1 MPQPSRPTT
10 GWIRAGVGLLALL
23 GCVGVPIEVTLG
35 LVEQPVVPPPRAASL
50 LLVGSCLL
58 LIWSGLGL
66 RRLAGARGLEQPP
79 SPSA

>member
-1 MPQPSRPTT
+1 MLPPPHPTP
-10 GWIRAGVGLLALL
+10 GWIRASIGLLALL
-23 GCVGVPIEVTLG
+23 GCVGVPMEITLV
-35 LVEQPVVPPPRAASL
+35 LTEQPVVPPPRGASI

-66 RRLAGARGLEQPP
+66 RRLAAARGLEQPP

>member
-1 MPQPSRPTT
+1 MPQPPPPPT
-10 GWIRAGVGLLALL
+10 GWIRASVALLALL

-35 LVEQPVVPPPRAASL
+35 LAEQPVVPPPRAATM

-66 RRLAGARGLEQPP
+66 RRLAAGRGLGQPP

>member
-1 MPQPSRPTT
+1 MLPPSHPTS
-10 GWIRAGVGLLALL
+10 GWIRASIGLLALL
-23 GCVGVPIEVTLG
+23 GCVGVPMEITLV
-35 LVEQPVVPPPRAASL
+35 LTEQPVVPPPRGASI

-66 RRLAGARGLEQPP
+66 RRLAAARGLEQPP

>member
-1 MPQPSRPTT
+1 MLPPSHPTS
-10 GWIRAGVGLLALL
+10 GWIRVSIGLLALL
-23 GCVGVPIEVTLG
+23 GCVGVPMEITLV
-35 LVEQPVVPPPRAASL
+35 LTEQPVVPPPRGASI

-66 RRLAGARGLEQPP
+66 RRLAAARGLEQPP

>member
-1 MPQPSRPTT
+1 MPPPPHPST
-10 GWIRAGVGLLALL
+10 GWIRASVGLLALL
-23 GCVGVPIEVTLG
+23 GCVGVPIEITLG
-35 LVEQPVVPPPRAASL
+35 LTEHPVVPPPRGASL

-66 RRLAGARGLEQPP
+66 RRLAATRSLEQPP

>member
-1 MPQPSRPTT
+1 M
-10 GWIRAGVGLLALL
+10 RASVGLLALL
-23 GCVGVPIEVTLG
+23 GCVGLPMELTLA
-35 LVEQPVVPPPRAASL
+35 LSEHPVVPPPRGASI

-66 RRLAGARGLEQPP
+66 RRLAAARALEQPP

>member
-1 MPQPSRPTT
+1 MLPPSPPTP
-10 GWIRAGVGLLALL
+10 GWIRASIGLLALL
-23 GCVGVPIEVTLG
+23 GCVGVPMEITLV
-35 LVEQPVVPPPRAASL
+35 LTEQPVVPPPRGASI

-66 RRLAGARGLEQPP
+66 RRLAAARGLEQPP

>member
-1 MPQPSRPTT
+1 MPPPSHPTT

-23 GCVGVPIEVTLG
+23 GCVGVPIEITLG
-35 LVEQPVVPPPRAASL
+35 LAEQPVVPLPRGASI

-66 RRLAGARGLEQPP
+66 RRLAAERGLEQPP

>member
-1 MPQPSRPTT
+1 MPSPSHSTT
-10 GWIRAGVGLLALL
+10 GWIRVSVGLLALL
-23 GCVGVPIEVTLG
+23 GCLGVPIELTLV
-35 LVEQPVVPPPRAASL
+35 LTEQPVVPPPRGASI

-66 RRLAGARGLEQPP
+66 RRVAAARGLGQPP

>member
-1 MPQPSRPTT
+1 MLSPSPPTP
-10 GWIRAGVGLLALL
+10 GWIRASIGLLALL
-23 GCVGVPIEVTLG
+23 GCVGVPMEITLV
-35 LVEQPVVPPPRAASL
+35 LTEQPVVPPPRGASI

-66 RRLAGARGLEQPP
+66 RRLAAARGLEQPP